1 MFALPTMPVRWT
13 FPTAAGIAVLWLGCR
28 LASLPQAL
36 SARSGV
42 WSRAEIALTKPR
54 EWRVFANTGISPEEV
69 AALGVLRPDGR
80 LIAYGDLGRVP
91 EAQRDYAELL
101 LDMQHHRLRSLLYPN
116 PSDTRRA
123 NSPDELR
130 AMVGQPCAGEV
141 VVADLSQT
149 GEPLPVDQFTL
160 LHEQR
165 HDGIL
170 VRYWRRST
178 PR

>member
-1 MFALPTMPVRWT
+1 MFAPPTMPARWT

-28 LASLPQAL
+28 LVSLPGAV

-42 WSRAEIALTKPR
+42 WSRAEQALTKPR
-54 EWRVFANTGISPEEV
+54 EWRVFASTGISPDEV
-69 AALGVLRPDGR
+69 AALGVLGRDGR

-91 EAQRDYAELL
+91 DPQRDYAKLL
-101 LDMQHHRLRSLLYPN
+101 LEMQHHRLRSLLYPN
-116 PSDTRRA
+116 PSDTRSA

-130 AMVGQPCAGEV
+130 AMVAEPCAGEV

-149 GEPLPVDQFTL
+149 GEPLPVEQFTL

>member
-1 MFALPTMPVRWT
+1 MFARPTMRARWT
-13 FPTAAGIAVLWLGCR
+13 FPTTAGIAVLWLGCR

-54 EWRVFANTGISPEEV
+54 EWRVLASTGNSPQGV
-69 AALGVLRPDGR
+69 AALSVLGSDGR

-91 EAQRDYAELL
+91 EAQRGYAELL

-130 AMVGQPCAGEV
+130 AMVAEPCAGEV

-149 GEPLPVDQFTL
+149 GEPLPVEQFTL
-160 LHEQR
+160 LHEER
-165 HDGIL
+165 HGGIL

-178 PR
+178 LR

>member
-1 MFALPTMPVRWT
+1 MFALPTMPARWT

-28 LASLPQAL
+28 LASLPHEL

-42 WSRAEIALTKPR
+42 WSRAETALSKPHQ
-54 EWRVFANTGISPEEV
+54 WRVFASTGVSPEEV
-69 AALGVLRPDGR
+69 AALSVLAPDGR
-80 LIAYGDLGRVP
+80 LIAYGDVGRVP
-91 EAQRDYAELL
+91 DPDRGYAEVL

-130 AMVGQPCAGEV
+130 AMVAEPCAGEV

-149 GEPLPVDQFTL
+149 GEPLPVDRFTL

-165 HDGIL
+165 HGGIL
-170 VRYWRRST
+170 VRYWRRS
-178 PR
+178 R

>member
-1 MFALPTMPVRWT
+1 
-13 FPTAAGIAVLWLGCR
+13 VLWLGCR
-28 LASLPQAL
+28 LASLPTVL

-42 WSRAEIALTKPR
+42 WSRATQALTKPTQ
-54 EWRVFANTGISPEEV
+54 WRVLASTRISPEEV
-69 AALGVLRPDGR
+69 AALSVLGPNGR

-91 EAQRDYAELL
+91 EAQRGYAELL

-130 AMVGQPCAGEV
+130 AMVAEPCSGEV

-149 GEPLPVDQFTL
+149 GDPLPVEQFTL
-160 LHEQR
+160 LYEER
-165 HDGIL
+165 HGGIL

>member
-1 MFALPTMPVRWT
+1 MFARPTMPARWT
-13 FPTAAGIAVLWLGCR
+13 FPIAAGIAVLWLGCR
-28 LASLPQAL
+28 LASLPDAVA
-36 SARSGV
+36 ARSGV
-42 WSRAEIALTKPR
+42 WARAETALTR
-54 EWRVFANTGISPEEV
+54 STEWRVLANTGISPEEL
-69 AALGVLRPDGR
+69 AALSVLRQDGR

-91 EAQRDYAELL
+91 DEQRSYAELL

-130 AMVGQPCAGEV
+130 AMVAEPCAGEV

-149 GEPLPVDQFTL
+149 GEPLPAEPFTL

-165 HDGIL
+165 HAGIL

>member
-1 MFALPTMPVRWT
+1 MFARPTMPARWT
-13 FPTAAGIAVLWLGCR
+13 FSFAAGIAVLWLGCR
-28 LASLPQAL
+28 LASLPAAL

-42 WSRAEIALTKPR
+42 WSRVELALTKPC
-54 EWRVFANTGISPEEV
+54 EWRVFASTGVSPEEV
-69 AALGVLRPDGR
+69 AALGVLGQDGR

-91 EAQRDYAELL
+91 DAQRDYAELL

-123 NSPDELR
+123 NSPGELR
-130 AMVGQPCAGEV
+130 AMVAEPCAGDV

-149 GEPLPVDQFTL
+149 GEPLPVEQFTL